1 MCNGYEGNYLI
12 IIMFW
17 FDQWE
22 KENNNI
28 IIIAEH
34 LSVRKLFHISLSC
47 CICTYMSVTLRNVN
61 LHYTAHASTS
71 YAIPTKYNY

>member
-17 FDQWE
+17 FDPVG
-22 KENNNI
+22 KR
-28 IIIAEH
+28 EH